1 VTSVPEL
8 ERLFFGAWPA
18 AEVLALGDWRLR
30 FTSGVTRR
38 ANSVWPGGASGLAL
52 DAAIG
57 RAEAFY
63 RARGAPARFQLF
75 PTEPCAALD
84 PALAERGYEL
94 ESPVSVQL
102 AAASDVAR
110 AIGADGAAV
119 EVEERVTPAWWSVA
133 AERSRFA
140 AVPEPYRAL
149 LDRIGPRAGFALAR
163 LEGEPAASGLGVV
176 DGDFAGIFSML
187 TLPERR
193 RRGAAQAVLGALAR
207 WAERRGA
214 ERLALQVERDNPAAL
229 ALYARAGFREIYG
242 YHYRLARAR

>member
-1 VTSVPEL
+1 MTSVPEI
-8 ERLFFGAWPA
+8 ESLFFGAWPA

-52 DAAIG
+52 DAAIE

-63 RARGAPARFQLF
+63 RLRGVPPRFQLF
-75 PTEPCAALD
+75 PSEPCAALD

-110 AIGADGAAV
+110 AIGADGAAADV
-119 EVEERVTPAWWSVA
+119 EDRITQAWWSIA

-140 AVPEPYRAL
+140 AAPEQYRGL
-149 LDRIGPRAGFALAR
+149 VERIGPRAGFALAR

-176 DGDFAGIFSML
+176 EGDFAGVFSML

-193 RRGAAQAVLGALAR
+193 RRGAARAVLG
-207 WAERRGA
+207 
-214 ERLALQVERDNPAAL
+214 AL